1 MKTVMRMSNMS
12 DTILK
17 HKLSRLVNMIK
28 GESFITI
35 DMVSYLW
42 IMMDAKPFIIINGG
56 YGVDIDRA
64 NTAGLLMRFM
74 VSNAKV
80 LNIQHDQNLVNIL
93 TKSEPNSFNYFHEYM
108 QSIKDKD
115 VKHDESFILVNNSSD
130 VNNINDICRYNM
142 ESGDGLIALLA
153 SHLSEEII
161 TIHDGNSILNVD
173 KLCDEKY
180 LNSLVCVINVE
191 NYRNHKDINL
201 ISLFE
206 LGDKL
211 TSDNGSIKF
220 KLNRIELLY
229 NDAFKTQFDKCLSL
243 NTMREIS
250 KRLGI
255 KHTDF
260 INELN
265 KRKDILMQCVD
276 NDLQLLEIDDKITD
290 FYEQKNKKVLP
301 NYDTT
306 TITDIHNY
314 KKGDINLV

>member
-1 MKTVMRMSNMS
+1 MVMRMSN
-12 DTILK
+12 TILK

-64 NTAGLLMRFM
+64 NTASLLMRFM

-80 LNIQHDQNLVNIL
+80 LNIQHDQSLVNIL
-93 TKSEPNSFNYFHEYM
+93 TKSEPNSFNYFYEYM

-161 TIHDGNSILNVD
+161 TMHDGNSILNVD

-314 KKGDINLV
+314 KKVDINLV